1 MNFLSLKRIFR
12 PKIWAPLEFTEKKI
26 ASGGGRNLRLLP
38 KFCTLRSQN
47 LQINLSVKKIDK
59 TICKPIDAS
68 FRKTKTCEGAAP
80 IILNL
85 QLNSNLLKFKY
96 EQRRKR

>member
-1 MNFLSLKRIFR
+1 MAGCSSQMSPHNPEAAGSS
-12 PKIWAPLEFTEKKI
+12 PAPLYCQ
-26 ASGGGRNLRLLP
+26 GL
-38 KFCTLRSQN
+38 SQ
-47 LQINLSVKKIDK
+47 KY
-59 TICKPIDAS
+59 
-68 FRKTKTCEGAAP
+68 GADP